1 MRASG
6 LKHIHLELAGAIAVA
21 LVLLM
26 LSIEIVSPIW
36 SVCAFMLYIWICT
49 VFVRLQTRG
58 VVLILPLMI
67 TSASVVV
74 ALSMIEFGLPIP
86 ELDTVGSPGSY
97 TISFVLYET
106 VFLLAFAGLFAALN
120 PPSGAPPSVF
130 QSRVQSLYAQFTGPI
145 ALGILAFAVL
155 NILILLAFGAM
166 TGFPLLTGTDRFV
179 YRRMMGNVV
188 ILYLLNFKSICAFL
202 IGFGAF
208 VVARNPAIKLA
219 LILCFTLLSFVYFLF
234 GDKFFTILSAVASF
248 LAPWL
253 YLNHET
259 VRKRLA
265 LFAIG
270 GAILAVPASAIT
282 WMIYSGFGQSSTYET
297 SQRLSGRIVG
307 QGELWYIQSK
317 VGANAWQWDSLLI
330 QRNIESL
337 FIKDADL
344 NALRA
349 SIGPHYFSDRYAPD
363 KIRASIHR
371 NAGTTTYTMALEPLG
386 LVMFGWAGLVILKA
400 LCGGLAALLATYL
413 SWAIRTGSILSAAF
427 ASYVFVQ
434 LTYFFRQGSPWV
446 FFGIYAL
453 RWDVV
458 ILMFELAVVLLV
470 MSQTPK
476 PTSRRHPQWR

>member
-1 MRASG
+1 MRASS
-6 LKHIHLELAGAIAVA
+6 LRYIHLELAGAIATA
-21 LVLLM
+21 LCLLL
-26 LSIEIVSPIW
+26 LSIEVVSPVW
-36 SVCAFMLYIWICT
+36 SIGAFVVYIWICT
-49 VFVRLQTRG
+49 IFIRLQTRG
-58 VVLILPLMI
+58 MVLILPLMI
-67 TSASVVV
+67 TSASVVI
-74 ALSMIEFGLPIP
+74 ALSMIEFGFPIP
-86 ELDTVGSPGSY
+86 ELDTVGSPGAY

-106 VFLLAFAGLFAALN
+106 VFLLAFASAFALLN
-120 PPSGAPPSVF
+120 GHGSKASPF
-130 QSRVQSLYAQFTGPI
+130 QMQVRSFYAKYARLI
-145 ALGILAFAVL
+145 ALGILVLAIL

-166 TGFPLLTGTDRFV
+166 TGFPLLTGTDRFM

-188 ILYLLNFKSICAFL
+188 ILYLLNFKSICAFI

-208 VVARNPAIKLA
+208 VVARDRVIRLA
-219 LILCFTLLSFVYFLF
+219 LIMCFTLLSFVYFLF

-253 YLNHET
+253 YLNHVM
-259 VRKRLA
+259 VRKRLGIFA
-265 LFAIG
+265 L
-270 GAILAVPASAIT
+270 GAAVLAVPACGIT
-282 WMIYSGFGQSSTYET
+282 WMIYSNFGQISTYET

-307 QGELWYIQSK
+307 QGELWFIQSK
-317 VGANAWQWDSLLI
+317 VGAKAFQWDSLLV

-371 NAGTTTYTMALEPLG
+371 NAGSTTYTMALEPLG

-453 RWDVV
+453 RWDFV
-458 ILMFELAVVLLV
+458 ILMFELAIILLV
-470 MSQTPK
+470 MSQTAK
-476 PTSRRHPQWR
+476 PTLRRHPQWR